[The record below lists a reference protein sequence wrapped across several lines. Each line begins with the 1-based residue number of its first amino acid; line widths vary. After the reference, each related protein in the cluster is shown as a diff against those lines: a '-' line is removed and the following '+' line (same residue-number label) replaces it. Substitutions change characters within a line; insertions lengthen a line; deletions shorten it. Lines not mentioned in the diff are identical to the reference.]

1 MKTILI
7 QGAME
12 SEVSYLIEYF
22 KPTIS
27 EVFAGFEFLI
37 ADFKE
42 TKIVI
47 SETKIGII
55 NASIATTLGILKFK
69 PDIVINQGCAGSAR
83 EELLVGDIL
92 IGSSSVYIND
102 FKTNIKSKGEGSN
115 ALEWIPNPKRSYKV
129 LATDWLLD
137 SVKEKAKEEMYFGCL
152 GSGDLFSRE
161 WDRID
166 YLRECFGHDSE
177 DMETLASYKVCEE
190 FNIPHIGFRIISNN
204 ELLNTPKDKTTYKT
218 IQEFTI
224 DFVNFLIK

>member
-12 SEVSYLIEYF
+12 SEISYLIEYF

-37 ADFKE
+37 ADFKK

-83 EELLVGDIL
+83 EELSVGDIL

-102 FKTNIKSKGEGSN
+102 FRTNLKSKGEGSN
-115 ALEWIPNPKRSYKV
+115 SLEWIPNPKRSYKI
-129 LATDWLLD
+129 LATDWLLE
-137 SVKEKAKEEMYFGCL
+137 SAKEMTAERVYFGCL

-161 WDRID
+161 WDRIAH
-166 YLRECFGHDSE
+166 LREYFGHDSE

-190 FNIPHIGFRIISNN
+190 FNISHIGFRIISNN
-204 ELLNTPKDKTTYKT
+204 ELLNVPRDKITYKT

-224 DFVNFLIK
+224 DFVNLLLK